1 MGDGRGDGVPD
12 AEPGADAPGP
22 AGPGPAIVLVEPLI
36 PGNTG
41 TIARTCAALQI
52 DLCVVGPTGFDLS
65 DRAAR
70 RAGLDYWPFV
80 PLHVFADWEAFLSE
94 RSPREESLALFE
106 EWGARDATEVDW
118 PEDAHL
124 VFGTETT
131 GLPQRVL
138 EGREDRVVRL
148 PMRSKDVR
156 SLNLACAATA
166 GAYLALR
173 GRL

>member
-1 MGDGRGDGVPD
+1 M
-12 AEPGADAPGP
+12 AE
-22 AGPGPAIVLVEPLI
+22 GPGPAIVLVEPLI

-41 TIARTCAALQI
+41 TIARTCAALRL

-80 PLHVFADWEAFLSE
+80 PLHVFADWDAFVAE
-94 RSPREESLALFE
+94 RRPREAALRLFE
-106 EWGARDATEVDW
+106 EWGARDATREDW
-118 PEDAHL
+118 PEDVHL

-131 GLPQRVL
+131 GLPARVL
-138 EGREDRVVRL
+138 AGREDRVTRL
-148 PMRSKDVR
+148 PMRSGDVR

-166 GAYLALR
+166 AAYLALR